1 MGDIEQRQQGAQDG
15 AVVRVVQRIAAVPA
29 SDGDAC
35 ARGADSRGK
44 AARPDNPFISH
55 AFLHALEESGSA
67 TRATG
72 WLPQHL
78 VLEDATGGIAAC
90 MPCYL
95 KSHSYGEYVFD
106 HAWADA
112 YERAGGS
119 YYPKLQAAVPF
130 TPVTGQRLLVR
141 EGPDRTE
148 HQALLLQAAATL
160 ADRLEASSLHL
171 TFPTCEEWELAGKLG
186 FLQRNDQQFHWRNEN
201 YRSFEDFLA
210 ALASRKRKSIRGER
224 KRAIEGG
231 IEFEWVTGTDLS
243 ETHWDAFFA
252 FYMDTGSRKWGSP
265 YLTRQFFSLIG
276 ETMCDRILLVLAKR
290 AGRAIA
296 GALNFIGGDALYG
309 RYWGAL
315 EEHPCLHFEVCYYQA
330 IDFTI
335 AHKLARVEAGAQ
347 GAHKL
352 ARGYLP
358 VKTYS
363 AHWIRDPGLR
373 RAIADYLKRER
384 SAVAHEIALLDEE
397 SPYRKE

>member
-1 MGDIEQRQQGAQDG
+1 
-15 AVVRVVQRIAAVPA
+15 V
-29 SDGDAC
+29 
-35 ARGADSRGK
+35 RGADSRGN
-44 AARPDNPFISH
+44 AARPDNPFISQ

-78 VLEDATGGIAAC
+78 VLEDAAGGISAC

-130 TPVTGQRLLVR
+130 TPVTGRRLLVR
-141 EGPDRTE
+141 EGRSRPERE
-148 HQALLLQAAATL
+148 ALLLQAAATL
-160 ADRLEASSLHL
+160 TDRLDASSLHV
-171 TFPTCEEWELAGKLG
+171 TFPTREEWELAGSFG
-186 FLQRNDQQFHWRNEN
+186 FLQRNDQQFHWQNEG
-201 YRSFEDFLA
+201 YESFDDFLA

-231 IEFEWVTGTDLS
+231 IEIECVTASDLT
-243 ETHWDAFFA
+243 EAHWDAFFA

-265 YLTRQFFSLIG
+265 YLTRTFFSLIG
-276 ETMCDRILLVLAKR
+276 ETMSDEILLVLAKR
-290 AGRAIA
+290 NGRAIA
-296 GALNFIGGDALYG
+296 GALNFIGDDALYG
-309 RYWGAL
+309 RYWGTL

-330 IDFTI
+330 IDFAI
-335 AHKLARVEAGAQ
+335 QHKLARVEAGAQ